1 MEIQKEFEQK
11 LNEAET
17 KQLSLQKKMLSMQ
30 RVEGRLGS
38 LVNERGGLE
47 KSLARSRQSL
57 IEKLRE
63 KEVIEKDLTYHRTHL
78 ERRLMEKQR
87 LEELL
92 YEKNRYEKEL
102 YQQKQLLTC
111 DLDNIEKKLQ
121 SKDNHFNSDHSD
133 MSTENKVENDFEST
147 QID

>member
-1 MEIQKEFEQK
+1 MELQKEFEQK

-17 KQLSLQKKMLSMQ
+17 KQVSLQKKMAAMQ
-30 RVEGRLGS
+30 RVESRLGS

-47 KSLARSRQSL
+47 KSLAKSRQTL

-63 KEVIEKDLTYHRTHL
+63 KEIIEKDLTYHRTEL

-102 YQQKQLLTC
+102 HQQKQQLSQ
-111 DLDNIEKKLQ
+111 DLAKIESKLQ
-121 SKDNHFNSDHSD
+121 SKDVDLSSEHSH
-133 MSTENKVENDFEST
+133 SSFGSENRLEVNFEST
-147 QID
+147 